1 MNSNYIS
8 YDYNPPYIS
17 LLNENEIKT
26 KCNNVFEELQQNVV
40 DYTTQKLSEQE
51 TILFNLPDLKDKD
64 KEKDKNGFLR
74 AIEKFIDDIK
84 KDSNYSYVK
93 SKSINLKEIKNE
105 EMNIS
110 YNEMCGLANVIIYI
124 FENMERKKK
133 ADSFIN
139 FYCCAVMPTMKKNDP
154 NISQIMQ
161 IEKAFKSIKKL
172 IVCLSNEKRTK
183 EKYTIDT
190 KIILFFCLFC
200 KVFYNNLLCLEVDL
214 NIYEINDYFNLEIN
228 PYKINEEE
236 VLRVGNAYKNIFL
249 GNLIIMNNLTK
260 IVTLNKVKFK
270 MFDSYQIELHQ
281 ILSKYL
287 NSENNNNQSQITD
300 SGISEKNKYSPIF
313 QNKILY
319 FDHILPNICREF
331 YEITIDF
338 NSLDPLLFNYVN
350 VLLLRYS
357 NIANISLKFFSFNKT
372 SLRKTIINA
381 YYYNSYSKN
390 KKNPFPM
397 KYYPEQSYTKWDNDH
412 KIFYNYIDNINDNKN
427 KNFLILKEEVLLND
441 IFPFFNYN
449 INSLL
454 VMIEKKLND
463 QKNSVNSLYLDFR
476 NVNDGN
482 ININLYNNYNTSIVC
497 FLFNLLNILESNKT
511 ITNLRSLDLF
521 LDDLTNEKEYII
533 KNIFHKIP
541 LYKEGKVFNLKEL
554 KLTHLSLDFSNI
566 SLILPFS
573 NFPME
578 TLTELTLDNI
588 SYVDLDNLVKT
599 LKNNNNKKVDEKL
612 FKKLIYLEI
621 GLNYMIEDF
630 RKNIEILLTECILNK
645 LESFILKIPSYI
657 SFKDIVDLITWAKK
671 CHNKKASILLK
682 LSNNELSPN
691 INGNELLKGIEK
703 FKKDYNKEL
712 QKRNIISDLNCKEY
726 NFIDVGYK
734 TLDEKE
740 MNYFLK
746 FIYSFNKLLEKN
758 GKKVENNR
766 KIFENIFYYMGKF
779 KKDNKI
785 IKIEII

>member
-51 TILFNLPDLKDKD
+51 PVLFNLPDLKDK
-64 KEKDKNGFLR
+64 EKDKNVFLK

-84 KDSNYSYVK
+84 RDNNYSYVK
-93 SKSINLKEIKNE
+93 SKSINLKELKNE

-110 YNEMCGLANVIIYI
+110 YNEMCGLVNVIIYI

-133 ADSFIN
+133 ADSFIR
-139 FYCCAVMPTMKKNDP
+139 FYCCSVMPTMKKNDP

-161 IEKAFKSIKKL
+161 IEKAFRSIKKL

-200 KVFYNNLLCLEVDL
+200 KVFYTNLLYLEVDL
-214 NIYEINDYFNLEIN
+214 NIYEINEYFNLEIN

-236 VLRVGNAYKNIFL
+236 VLRIGNAYKNIFL
-249 GNLIIMNNLTK
+249 GNLIIMNKLTK
-260 IVTLNKVKFK
+260 IETLNKVKFK

-300 SGISEKNKYSPIF
+300 SGSSEKNKYSPIF

-350 VLLLRYS
+350 LLLLRYS

-372 SLRKTIINA
+372 NLRKTIINA

-390 KKNPFPM
+390 KNNQFQM

-482 ININLYNNYNTSIVC
+482 VNINLYNNYNTSIVC

-566 SLILPFS
+566 SLIMPFS

-578 TLTELTLDNI
+578 KLTELILDNI
-588 SYVDLDNLVKT
+588 SYVDLENLVKT
-599 LKNNNNKKVDEKL
+599 LKNNNNKKDDEKL

-657 SFKDIVDLITWAKK
+657 SFKDIVDIITWVKK
-671 CHNKKASILLK
+671 GHNKKASILLK

-691 INGNELLKGIEK
+691 INDNEFLKGIEK

-712 QKRNIISDLNCKEY
+712 QKKNIISDINCKEY
-726 NFIDVGYK
+726 NFIDIGYK

-746 FIYSFNKLLEKN
+746 FIYSFNKSLEKN

>member
-17 LLNENEIKT
+17 LLKENEINS
-26 KCNNVFEELQQNVV
+26 KCNNIFRELEQNVV

-51 TILFNLPDLKDKD
+51 PILFNLPDLKDK
-64 KEKDKNGFLR
+64 EKDKNVFLKV
-74 AIEKFIDDIK
+74 IEKFIDDIK
-84 KDSNYSYVK
+84 RDNNYSYVK
-93 SKSINLKEIKNE
+93 SKSINLKELKNE

-110 YNEMCGLANVIIYI
+110 YNEMCGLVNVIIYI

-133 ADSFIN
+133 ADSFIR
-139 FYCCAVMPTMKKNDP
+139 FYCCSVMPTMKKNDP

-161 IEKAFKSIKKL
+161 IEKAFRSIKKL

-200 KVFYNNLLCLEVDL
+200 KVFYTNLLYLEVDL
-214 NIYEINDYFNLEIN
+214 NIYEINEYFNSEIN

-236 VLRVGNAYKNIFL
+236 VLRIGNAYKNIFL
-249 GNLIIMNNLTK
+249 GNLIIMNKLTK
-260 IVTLNKVKFK
+260 IETLNKVKFK

-300 SGISEKNKYSPIF
+300 SGSSEKNKYSPIF

-350 VLLLRYS
+350 LLLLRYS

-372 SLRKTIINA
+372 NLRKTIINA

-390 KKNPFPM
+390 KNNQFQM

-482 ININLYNNYNTSIVC
+482 VNINLYNNYNTSIVC

-566 SLILPFS
+566 SLIMPFS

-578 TLTELTLDNI
+578 KLTELILDNI
-588 SYVDLDNLVKT
+588 SYVDLENLVKT
-599 LKNNNNKKVDEKL
+599 LKNNNNKKDDEKL

-657 SFKDIVDLITWAKK
+657 SFKDIVDIITWVKK
-671 CHNKKASILLK
+671 GHNKKASILLK

-691 INGNELLKGIEK
+691 INDNEFLKGIEK

-712 QKRNIISDLNCKEY
+712 QKKNIISDINCKEY
-726 NFIDVGYK
+726 NFIDIGYK

-746 FIYSFNKLLEKN
+746 FIYSFNKSLEKN

>member
-8 YDYNPPYIS
+8 YDYIPPYIS
-17 LLNENEIKT
+17 LLKENEINS
-26 KCNNVFEELQQNVV
+26 KCNDVFEELQQNVV

-51 TILFNLPDLKDKD
+51 PILFNLPDLKDK
-64 KEKDKNGFLR
+64 EKDKNVFLK

-84 KDSNYSYVK
+84 RDNNYSYVK
-93 SKSINLKEIKNE
+93 SKSINLKELKNE

-110 YNEMCGLANVIIYI
+110 YNEMCGLVNVIIYI

-133 ADSFIN
+133 ADSFIR
-139 FYCCAVMPTMKKNDP
+139 FYCCSVMPTMKKNDP

-161 IEKAFKSIKKL
+161 IEKAFRSIKKL

-200 KVFYNNLLCLEVDL
+200 KVFYTNLLYLEVDL
-214 NIYEINDYFNLEIN
+214 NIYEINEYFNLEIN

-236 VLRVGNAYKNIFL
+236 VLRIGNAYKNIFL
-249 GNLIIMNNLTK
+249 GNLIIMNKLTK
-260 IVTLNKVKFK
+260 IETLNKVKFK

-300 SGISEKNKYSPIF
+300 SGSSEKNKYSPIF

-350 VLLLRYS
+350 LLLLRYS

-372 SLRKTIINA
+372 NLRKTIINA

-390 KKNPFPM
+390 KNNQFQM

-482 ININLYNNYNTSIVC
+482 VNINLYNNYNTSIVC

-554 KLTHLSLDFSNI
+554 KLTHLYLDFSNI
-566 SLILPFS
+566 SLIMPFS

-578 TLTELTLDNI
+578 KLTELILDNI

-599 LKNNNNKKVDEKL
+599 LKNNNNKKDDEKL

-645 LESFILKIPSYI
+645 LESFILKIPSYV
-657 SFKDIVDLITWAKK
+657 SFKDIVDIITWVKK
-671 CHNKKASILLK
+671 GHNKKASILLK

-691 INGNELLKGIEK
+691 INDNEFLKGIEK

-712 QKRNIISDLNCKEY
+712 QKKNIISDINCKEY
-726 NFIDVGYK
+726 NFIDIGYK

-746 FIYSFNKLLEKN
+746 FIYSFNKSLEKN

>member
-40 DYTTQKLSEQE
+40 DYTTQKLSDQE
-51 TILFNLPDLKDKD
+51 PILFNLPDLKDK
-64 KEKDKNGFLR
+64 EKDKNGFLK

-84 KDSNYSYVK
+84 RDNNYSYVK
-93 SKSINLKEIKNE
+93 SKSINLKELKNE

-110 YNEMCGLANVIIYI
+110 YNEMCGLVNVIIYI

-133 ADSFIN
+133 ADSFIR
-139 FYCCAVMPTMKKNDP
+139 FYCCSVMPTMKKNDP

-161 IEKAFKSIKKL
+161 IEKAFRSIKKL

-200 KVFYNNLLCLEVDL
+200 KVFYTNLLYLEVDL
-214 NIYEINDYFNLEIN
+214 NIYEINEYFNSEIN

-236 VLRVGNAYKNIFL
+236 VLRIGNAYKNIFL
-249 GNLIIMNNLTK
+249 GNLIIMNKLTK
-260 IVTLNKVKFK
+260 IETLNKVKFK

-300 SGISEKNKYSPIF
+300 SGSSEKNKYSPIF

-350 VLLLRYS
+350 LLLLRYS

-372 SLRKTIINA
+372 NLRKTIINA

-390 KKNPFPM
+390 KNNQFQM

-482 ININLYNNYNTSIVC
+482 VNINLYNNYNTSIVC

-566 SLILPFS
+566 SLIMPFS

-578 TLTELTLDNI
+578 KLTELILDNI

-599 LKNNNNKKVDEKL
+599 LKNNNNKKDDEKL

-645 LESFILKIPSYI
+645 LESFILKIPSYV
-657 SFKDIVDLITWAKK
+657 SFKDIVDIITWVKK
-671 CHNKKASILLK
+671 GHNKKASILLK

-691 INGNELLKGIEK
+691 INDNEFLKGIEK

-712 QKRNIISDLNCKEY
+712 QKKNIISDINCKEY
-726 NFIDVGYK
+726 NFIDIGYK

-746 FIYSFNKLLEKN
+746 FIYSFNKSLEKN

>member
-17 LLNENEIKT
+17 LLKENEINS
-26 KCNNVFEELQQNVV
+26 KCNDVFEELQQNVV

-51 TILFNLPDLKDKD
+51 PILFNLPDLKDK
-64 KEKDKNGFLR
+64 EKDKNVFLK

-84 KDSNYSYVK
+84 RDNNYSYVK
-93 SKSINLKEIKNE
+93 SKSINLKELKNE

-110 YNEMCGLANVIIYI
+110 YNEMCGLVNVIIYI

-133 ADSFIN
+133 ADSFIR
-139 FYCCAVMPTMKKNDP
+139 FYCCSVMPTMKKNDP

-161 IEKAFKSIKKL
+161 IEKAFRSIKKL

-200 KVFYNNLLCLEVDL
+200 KVFYTNLLYLEVDL
-214 NIYEINDYFNLEIN
+214 NIYEINEYFNLEIN

-236 VLRVGNAYKNIFL
+236 VLRIGNAYKNIFL
-249 GNLIIMNNLTK
+249 GNLIIMNKLTK
-260 IVTLNKVKFK
+260 IETLNKVKFK

-300 SGISEKNKYSPIF
+300 SGSSEKNKYSPIF

-350 VLLLRYS
+350 LLLLRYS

-372 SLRKTIINA
+372 NLRKTIINA

-390 KKNPFPM
+390 KNNQFQM

-482 ININLYNNYNTSIVC
+482 VNINLYNNYNTSIVC

-566 SLILPFS
+566 SLIMPFS

-578 TLTELTLDNI
+578 KLTELILDNI

-599 LKNNNNKKVDEKL
+599 LKNNNNKKDDEKL

-645 LESFILKIPSYI
+645 LESFILKIPSYM
-657 SFKDIVDLITWAKK
+657 SFKDIVDIITWVKK
-671 CHNKKASILLK
+671 GHNKKASILLK

-691 INGNELLKGIEK
+691 INDNEFLKGIEK

-712 QKRNIISDLNCKEY
+712 QKKNIISDINCKEY
-726 NFIDVGYK
+726 NFIDIGYK

-746 FIYSFNKLLEKN
+746 FIYSFNKSLEKN

>member
-17 LLNENEIKT
+17 LLKENEIKS
-26 KCNNVFEELQQNVV
+26 KSDNAFQELQQNVI

-51 TILFNLPDLKDKD
+51 TSLFNLPDLKDK
-64 KEKDKNGFLR
+64 EKDKNVFFKT
-74 AIEKFIDDIK
+74 IEKFIDDIK

-110 YNEMCGLANVIIYI
+110 YNDMCGLVNVIIYI

-133 ADSFIN
+133 ADSFVR
-139 FYCCAVMPTMKKNDP
+139 FYCCSVIPPMKKNDP

-161 IEKAFKSIKKL
+161 IEKAFRSIKKI
-172 IVCLSNEKRTK
+172 IVCLSNEKRIK
-183 EKYTIDT
+183 EKFTIDI
-190 KIILFFCLFC
+190 KIIWFFCLFC
-200 KVFYNNLLCLEVDL
+200 KVFFTNLLYLEVDL
-214 NIYEINDYFNLEIN
+214 NIYEINDYFNFEIN

-236 VLRVGNAYKNIFL
+236 VLRIGNAYKNNFL
-249 GNLIIMNNLTK
+249 GNLIIMNKLTK
-260 IVTLNKVKFK
+260 IETLNKVKFK
-270 MFDSYQIELHQ
+270 LFDSYQIELHQ

-287 NSENNNNQSQITD
+287 NNENNNNQNQITE
-300 SGISEKNKYSPIF
+300 SGNSEKNKYLDIL
-313 QNKILY
+313 QNKILF
-319 FDHILPNICREF
+319 FDHILPNIGREF
-331 YEITIDF
+331 YELTIDF

-350 VLLLRYS
+350 ILLLRYS

-381 YYYNSYSKN
+381 YYYNLYSKDKN
-390 KKNPFPM
+390 KPFPM

-454 VMIEKKLND
+454 VIIEKKIND

-482 ININLYNNYNTSIVC
+482 INLNLYNNYNTSIVC
-497 FLFNLLNILESNKT
+497 FLFNLLNILETNKE

-533 KNIFHKIP
+533 KNIFRKIP
-541 LYKEGKVFNLKEL
+541 LFKEGKVFNLKEL

-578 TLTELTLDNI
+578 KLTELILDNI
-588 SYVDLDNLVKT
+588 SYVDLENFVKT
-599 LKNNNNKKVDEKL
+599 LKNNNNKKDDEKL

-657 SFKDIVDLITWAKK
+657 SFKDIVDIITWVKK
-671 CHNKKASILLK
+671 GHNKKASILLK
-682 LSNNELSPN
+682 LSNSELSPN
-691 INGNELLKGIEK
+691 INDSEFLKGVEK

-712 QKRNIISDLNCKEY
+712 QKRNIISDINCKDY

-734 TLDEKE
+734 TLDEKD

-746 FIYSFNKLLEKN
+746 FIYSFNKSLEKN

-779 KKDNKI
+779 KKDNRI

>member
-17 LLNENEIKT
+17 LLKENEINS
-26 KCNNVFEELQQNVV
+26 KCNDVFEELQQNVV

-51 TILFNLPDLKDKD
+51 PILFNLPDLKDK
-64 KEKDKNGFLR
+64 EKDKNVFLK

-84 KDSNYSYVK
+84 RDNNYSYVK
-93 SKSINLKEIKNE
+93 SKSINLKELKNE

-110 YNEMCGLANVIIYI
+110 YNEMCGLVNVIIYI

-133 ADSFIN
+133 ADSFIR
-139 FYCCAVMPTMKKNDP
+139 FYCCSVMPTMKKNDP

-161 IEKAFKSIKKL
+161 IEKAFRSIKKL

-200 KVFYNNLLCLEVDL
+200 KVFYTNLLYLEVDL
-214 NIYEINDYFNLEIN
+214 NIYDINEYFNLEIN

-236 VLRVGNAYKNIFL
+236 VLRIGNAYKNIFL
-249 GNLIIMNNLTK
+249 GNLIIMNKLTK
-260 IVTLNKVKFK
+260 IETLNKVKFK

-300 SGISEKNKYSPIF
+300 SGSSEKNKYSPIF

-350 VLLLRYS
+350 LLLLRYS

-372 SLRKTIINA
+372 NLRKTIINA

-390 KKNPFPM
+390 KNNQFQM

-482 ININLYNNYNTSIVC
+482 VNINLYNNYNTSIVC

-566 SLILPFS
+566 SLIMPFS

-578 TLTELTLDNI
+578 KLTELILDNI

-599 LKNNNNKKVDEKL
+599 LKNNNNKKDDEKL

-645 LESFILKIPSYI
+645 LESFILKIPSYM
-657 SFKDIVDLITWAKK
+657 SFKDIVDIITWVKK
-671 CHNKKASILLK
+671 GHNKKASILLK

-691 INGNELLKGIEK
+691 INDNEFLKGIEK

-712 QKRNIISDLNCKEY
+712 QKKNIISDINCKEY
-726 NFIDVGYK
+726 NFIDIGYK

-746 FIYSFNKLLEKN
+746 FIYSFNKSLEKN

>member
-17 LLNENEIKT
+17 LLKENEINS
-26 KCNNVFEELQQNVV
+26 KCNDVFEELQQNVV

-51 TILFNLPDLKDKD
+51 PVLFNLPDLKDK
-64 KEKDKNGFLR
+64 EKDKNVFLK

-84 KDSNYSYVK
+84 RDNNYSYVK
-93 SKSINLKEIKNE
+93 SKSINLKELKNE

-110 YNEMCGLANVIIYI
+110 YNEMCGLVNVIIYI

-133 ADSFIN
+133 ADSFIR
-139 FYCCAVMPTMKKNDP
+139 FYCCSVMPTMKKNDP

-161 IEKAFKSIKKL
+161 IEKAFRSIKKL

-200 KVFYNNLLCLEVDL
+200 KVFYTNLLYLEVDL
-214 NIYEINDYFNLEIN
+214 NIYEINEYFNLEIN

-236 VLRVGNAYKNIFL
+236 VLRIGNAYKNIFL
-249 GNLIIMNNLTK
+249 GNLIIMNKLTK
-260 IVTLNKVKFK
+260 IETLNKVKFK

-300 SGISEKNKYSPIF
+300 SGSSEKNKYSPIF

-350 VLLLRYS
+350 LLLLRYS

-372 SLRKTIINA
+372 NLRKTIINA

-390 KKNPFPM
+390 KNNQFQM

-482 ININLYNNYNTSIVC
+482 VNINLYNNYNTSIVC

-566 SLILPFS
+566 SLIMPFS

-578 TLTELTLDNI
+578 KLTELILDNI
-588 SYVDLDNLVKT
+588 SYVDLENLVKT
-599 LKNNNNKKVDEKL
+599 LKNNNNKKDDEKL

-657 SFKDIVDLITWAKK
+657 SFKDIVDIITWVKK
-671 CHNKKASILLK
+671 GHNKKASILLK

-691 INGNELLKGIEK
+691 INDNEFLKGIEK

-712 QKRNIISDLNCKEY
+712 QKKNIISDINCKEY
-726 NFIDVGYK
+726 NFIDIGYK

-746 FIYSFNKLLEKN
+746 FIYSFNKSLEKN

>member
-17 LLNENEIKT
+17 LLKENEINS
-26 KCNNVFEELQQNVV
+26 KCNDVFEELQQNVV

-51 TILFNLPDLKDKD
+51 PILFNLPDLKDK
-64 KEKDKNGFLR
+64 EKDKNVFLK

-84 KDSNYSYVK
+84 RDNNYSYVK
-93 SKSINLKEIKNE
+93 SKSINLKELKNE

-110 YNEMCGLANVIIYI
+110 YNEMCGLVNVIIYI

-133 ADSFIN
+133 ADSFIR
-139 FYCCAVMPTMKKNDP
+139 FYCCSVMPTMKKNDP

-161 IEKAFKSIKKL
+161 IEKAFRSIKKL

-200 KVFYNNLLCLEVDL
+200 KVFYTNLLYLEVDL
-214 NIYEINDYFNLEIN
+214 NIYEINEYFNSEIN

-236 VLRVGNAYKNIFL
+236 VLRIGNAYKNIFL
-249 GNLIIMNNLTK
+249 GNLIIMNKLTK
-260 IVTLNKVKFK
+260 IETLNKVKFK

-300 SGISEKNKYSPIF
+300 SGSSEKNKYSPIF

-350 VLLLRYS
+350 LLLLRYS

-372 SLRKTIINA
+372 NLRKTIINA

-390 KKNPFPM
+390 KNNQFQM

-482 ININLYNNYNTSIVC
+482 VNINLYNNYNTSIVC

-566 SLILPFS
+566 SLIMPFS

-578 TLTELTLDNI
+578 KLTELILDNI
-588 SYVDLDNLVKT
+588 SYVDLENLVKT
-599 LKNNNNKKVDEKL
+599 LKNNNNKKDDEKL

-645 LESFILKIPSYI
+645 LESFILKIPSYV
-657 SFKDIVDLITWAKK
+657 SFKDIVDIITWVKK
-671 CHNKKASILLK
+671 GHNKKASILLK

-691 INGNELLKGIEK
+691 INDNEFLKGIEK

-712 QKRNIISDLNCKEY
+712 QKKNIISDINCKEY
-726 NFIDVGYK
+726 NFIDIGYK

-746 FIYSFNKLLEKN
+746 FIYSFNKSLEKN

>member
-40 DYTTQKLSEQE
+40 DYTTQKLSDQE
-51 TILFNLPDLKDKD
+51 PILFNLPDLKDK
-64 KEKDKNGFLR
+64 EKDKNGFLK

-84 KDSNYSYVK
+84 RDNNYSYVK
-93 SKSINLKEIKNE
+93 SKSINLKELKNE

-110 YNEMCGLANVIIYI
+110 YNEMCGLVNVIIYI

-133 ADSFIN
+133 ADSFIR
-139 FYCCAVMPTMKKNDP
+139 FYCCSVMPTMKKNDP

-161 IEKAFKSIKKL
+161 IEKAFRSIKKL

-200 KVFYNNLLCLEVDL
+200 KVFYTNLLYLEVDL
-214 NIYEINDYFNLEIN
+214 NIYEINEYFNSEIN

-236 VLRVGNAYKNIFL
+236 VLRIGNAYKNIFL
-249 GNLIIMNNLTK
+249 GNLIIMNKLTK
-260 IVTLNKVKFK
+260 IETLNKVKFK

-300 SGISEKNKYSPIF
+300 SGSSEKNKYSPIF

-350 VLLLRYS
+350 LLLLRYS

-372 SLRKTIINA
+372 NLRKTIINA

-390 KKNPFPM
+390 KNNQFQM

-482 ININLYNNYNTSIVC
+482 VNINLYNNYNTSIVC

-566 SLILPFS
+566 SLIMPFS

-578 TLTELTLDNI
+578 KLTELILDNI
-588 SYVDLDNLVKT
+588 SYVDLENLVKT
-599 LKNNNNKKVDEKL
+599 LKNNNNKKDDEKL

-645 LESFILKIPSYI
+645 LESFILKIPSYV
-657 SFKDIVDLITWAKK
+657 SFKDIVDIITWVKK
-671 CHNKKASILLK
+671 GHNKKASILLK

-691 INGNELLKGIEK
+691 INDNEFLKGIEK

-712 QKRNIISDLNCKEY
+712 QKKNIISDINCKEY
-726 NFIDVGYK
+726 NFIDIGYK

-746 FIYSFNKLLEKN
+746 FIYSFNKSLEKN

>member
-17 LLNENEIKT
+17 LLKENEINS
-26 KCNNVFEELQQNVV
+26 KCNDVFEELQQNVV

-51 TILFNLPDLKDKD
+51 PILFNLPDLKDK
-64 KEKDKNGFLR
+64 EKDKNVFLK

-84 KDSNYSYVK
+84 RDNNYSYVK
-93 SKSINLKEIKNE
+93 SKSINLKELKNE

-110 YNEMCGLANVIIYI
+110 YNEMCGLVNVIIYI

-133 ADSFIN
+133 ADSFIR
-139 FYCCAVMPTMKKNDP
+139 FYCCSVMPTMKKNDP

-161 IEKAFKSIKKL
+161 IEKAFRSIKKL

-200 KVFYNNLLCLEVDL
+200 KVFYTNLLYLEVDL
-214 NIYEINDYFNLEIN
+214 NIYEINEYFNLEIN

-236 VLRVGNAYKNIFL
+236 VLRIGNAYKNIFL
-249 GNLIIMNNLTK
+249 GNLIIMNKLTK
-260 IVTLNKVKFK
+260 IETLNKVKFK

-300 SGISEKNKYSPIF
+300 SGSSEKNKYSPIF

-350 VLLLRYS
+350 LLLLRYS

-372 SLRKTIINA
+372 NLRKTIINA

-390 KKNPFPM
+390 KNNQFQM

-482 ININLYNNYNTSIVC
+482 VNINLYNNYNTSIVC

-566 SLILPFS
+566 SLIMPFS

-578 TLTELTLDNI
+578 KLTELILDNI

-599 LKNNNNKKVDEKL
+599 LKNNNNKKDDEKL

-657 SFKDIVDLITWAKK
+657 SFKDIVDIITWVKK
-671 CHNKKASILLK
+671 GHNKKASILLK

-691 INGNELLKGIEK
+691 INDNEFLKGIEK

-712 QKRNIISDLNCKEY
+712 QKKNIISDINCKEY
-726 NFIDVGYK
+726 NFIDIGYK

-746 FIYSFNKLLEKN
+746 FIYSFNKSLEKN

>member
-17 LLNENEIKT
+17 LLKENEINS
-26 KCNNVFEELQQNVV
+26 KCNDVFEELQQNVV

-51 TILFNLPDLKDKD
+51 PILFNLPDLKDK
-64 KEKDKNGFLR
+64 EKDKNVFLK

-84 KDSNYSYVK
+84 RDNNYSYVK
-93 SKSINLKEIKNE
+93 SKSINLKELKNE

-110 YNEMCGLANVIIYI
+110 YNEMCGLVNVIIYI

-133 ADSFIN
+133 ADSFIR
-139 FYCCAVMPTMKKNDP
+139 FYCCSVMPTMKKNDP

-161 IEKAFKSIKKL
+161 IEKAFRSIKKL

-200 KVFYNNLLCLEVDL
+200 KVFYTNLLYLEVDL
-214 NIYEINDYFNLEIN
+214 NIYEINEYFNSEIN

-236 VLRVGNAYKNIFL
+236 VLRIGNAYKNIFL
-249 GNLIIMNNLTK
+249 GNLILMNKLTK
-260 IVTLNKVKFK
+260 IETLNKVKFK

-300 SGISEKNKYSPIF
+300 SGSSEKNKYSPIF

-350 VLLLRYS
+350 LLLLRYS

-372 SLRKTIINA
+372 NLRKTIINA

-390 KKNPFPM
+390 KNNQFQM

-482 ININLYNNYNTSIVC
+482 VNINLYNNYNTSIVC

-566 SLILPFS
+566 SLIMPFS

-578 TLTELTLDNI
+578 KLTELILDNI

-599 LKNNNNKKVDEKL
+599 LKNNNNKKDDEKL

-645 LESFILKIPSYI
+645 LESFILKIPSFV
-657 SFKDIVDLITWAKK
+657 SFKDIVDIITWVKK
-671 CHNKKASILLK
+671 GHNKKASILLK

-691 INGNELLKGIEK
+691 INDNEFLKGIEK

-712 QKRNIISDLNCKEY
+712 QKKNIISDINCKEY
-726 NFIDVGYK
+726 NFIDIGYK

-746 FIYSFNKLLEKN
+746 FIYSFNKSLEKN

-779 KKDNKI
+779 RNTDKEF
-785 IKIEII
+785 KIEII

>member
-17 LLNENEIKT
+17 LLKENEINS
-26 KCNNVFEELQQNVV
+26 KCNDVFEELQQNVV

-51 TILFNLPDLKDKD
+51 PILFNLPDLKDK
-64 KEKDKNGFLR
+64 EKDKNVFLK

-84 KDSNYSYVK
+84 RDNNYSYVK
-93 SKSINLKEIKNE
+93 SKSINLKELKNE

-110 YNEMCGLANVIIYI
+110 YNEMCGLVNVIIYI

-133 ADSFIN
+133 ADSFIR
-139 FYCCAVMPTMKKNDP
+139 FYCCSVMPTMKKNDP

-161 IEKAFKSIKKL
+161 IEKAFRSIKKL

-183 EKYTIDT
+183 EKYIIDT

-200 KVFYNNLLCLEVDL
+200 KVFYTNLLYLEVDL
-214 NIYEINDYFNLEIN
+214 NIYDINEYFNLEIN

-236 VLRVGNAYKNIFL
+236 VLRIGNAYKNIFL
-249 GNLIIMNNLTK
+249 GNLIIMNKLTK
-260 IVTLNKVKFK
+260 IETLNKVKFK

-300 SGISEKNKYSPIF
+300 SGSSEKNKYSPIF

-350 VLLLRYS
+350 LLLLRYS

-372 SLRKTIINA
+372 NLRKTIINA

-390 KKNPFPM
+390 KNNQFQM

-482 ININLYNNYNTSIVC
+482 VNINLYNNYNTSIVC

-566 SLILPFS
+566 SLIMPFS

-578 TLTELTLDNI
+578 KLTELILDNI
-588 SYVDLDNLVKT
+588 SYVDLENLVKT
-599 LKNNNNKKVDEKL
+599 LKNNNNKKDDEKL

-645 LESFILKIPSYI
+645 LESFILKIPSYV
-657 SFKDIVDLITWAKK
+657 SFKDIVDIITWVKK
-671 CHNKKASILLK
+671 GHNKKASILLK

-691 INGNELLKGIEK
+691 INDNEFLKGIEK

-712 QKRNIISDLNCKEY
+712 QKKNIISDINCKEY
-726 NFIDVGYK
+726 NFIDIGYK

-746 FIYSFNKLLEKN
+746 FIYSFNKSLEKN

>member
-51 TILFNLPDLKDKD
+51 PILFNLPDLKDK
-64 KEKDKNGFLR
+64 EKDKNVFLK

-84 KDSNYSYVK
+84 RDNNYSYVK
-93 SKSINLKEIKNE
+93 SKSINLKELKNE

-110 YNEMCGLANVIIYI
+110 YNEMCGLVNVIIYI

-133 ADSFIN
+133 ADSFIR
-139 FYCCAVMPTMKKNDP
+139 FYCCSVMPTMKKNDP

-161 IEKAFKSIKKL
+161 IEKAFRSIKKL

-200 KVFYNNLLCLEVDL
+200 KVFYTNLLYLEVDL
-214 NIYEINDYFNLEIN
+214 NIYEINEYFNSEIN

-236 VLRVGNAYKNIFL
+236 VLRIGNAYKNIFL
-249 GNLIIMNNLTK
+249 GNLIIMNKLTK
-260 IVTLNKVKFK
+260 IETLNKVKFK

-300 SGISEKNKYSPIF
+300 SGSSEKNKYSPIF

-350 VLLLRYS
+350 LLLLRYS

-372 SLRKTIINA
+372 NLRKTIINA

-390 KKNPFPM
+390 KNNQFQM

-482 ININLYNNYNTSIVC
+482 VNINLYNNYNTSIVC

-566 SLILPFS
+566 SLIMPFS

-578 TLTELTLDNI
+578 KLTELILDNI

-599 LKNNNNKKVDEKL
+599 LKNNNNKKDDEKL

-645 LESFILKIPSYI
+645 LESFILKIPSYV
-657 SFKDIVDLITWAKK
+657 SFKDIVDIITWVKK
-671 CHNKKASILLK
+671 GHNKKASILLK

-691 INGNELLKGIEK
+691 INDNEFLKGIEK

-712 QKRNIISDLNCKEY
+712 QKKNIISDINCKEY
-726 NFIDVGYK
+726 NFIDIGYK

-746 FIYSFNKLLEKN
+746 FIYSFNKSLEKN